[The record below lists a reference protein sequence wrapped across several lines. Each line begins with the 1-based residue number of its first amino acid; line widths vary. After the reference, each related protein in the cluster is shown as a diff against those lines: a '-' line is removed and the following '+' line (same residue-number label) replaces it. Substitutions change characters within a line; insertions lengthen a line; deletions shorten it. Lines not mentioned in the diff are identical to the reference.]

1 MATFVLCLSDAQ
13 ATLENVGGKGMSLA
27 RLARAGLPVPD
38 GFHLTTEAYRQFV
51 AQNGL
56 GERIQAALQGV
67 DPGDMA
73 ALEAASS
80 QIGALFSESK
90 IPPEIAD
97 AIILAYGAFKETP
110 VAVRSSA
117 TAEDLPGAS
126 FAGQQDTYLNIC
138 GTASV
143 LQSVKRCWAS
153 LWTARAMAYRARQGI
168 APDGVALAV
177 VVQKLVPADAAGV
190 MFTANPVNGRRTEV
204 MITATWGLG
213 EAIVSG
219 AVTPDTLVIDKAS
232 GRLLRRET
240 SDKQMMTVRTASG
253 TMDCP
258 VPPAMRRK
266 AVLRAVQAMRLA
278 KLGMQIEQLYG
289 TQMDIEW
296 TLAGGEFAIVQ
307 ARPVTSALETPLAWV
322 CPFPQALMTRG
333 SFAEFLPDPVSP
345 LFATL
350 AVPIAREASLRLMRD
365 MMGMTAGDSY
375 LLAVI
380 NGYVY
385 IGIKMTWKYMF
396 PMIKASFT
404 QAKKLLANST
414 ERWLASRAVY
424 KQVVEKW
431 SQRDLGVL
439 ATSALLDGA
448 REIFTATAEY
458 FTVVQASVIPAASS
472 SEVSFSRFYDSLV
485 KRPGDPNPGMF
496 LVGLDNQALRAEKAL
511 YDLASWI
518 QAQPELAQAMRAEPA
533 EQTVERLQAPADG
546 GAWDAVR
553 ARFEA
558 YLGEFGHAAYD
569 MDFAKP
575 LPADQPAPLVE
586 ALKMYLGGGG
596 SNPYARQQAMAE
608 RNAQAEQ
615 AIARRLDPLRRKG
628 FLKLLKWAQ
637 NSAPYREDGIA
648 GLGLG
653 YPQLRRMLAE
663 LGRRLAACGAIEAAS
678 DIYWL
683 EVAEVEV
690 LASVLERGETPENHA
705 GQVTLRKARWQIL
718 RRATPPMSVP
728 EKAWLTG
735 LLIHENPQGSRT
747 LKGYAASAGVV
758 TAPACVM
765 LGPEDFGRMRP
776 GDVIVAVT
784 TTPAWTPL
792 FALASG
798 VVTDIGG
805 PLSHSSIVAREYG
818 IPAVMATSSASRL
831 IQSGQSITVDGGKG
845 IVTINT

>member
-1 MATFVLCLSDAQ
+1 MTALVLSLSDPQ

-27 RLARAGLPVPD
+27 RLARAGLPVPN

-51 AQNGL
+51 AENGL
-56 GERIQAALQGV
+56 GPRILAALQGV
-67 DPGDMA
+67 DPGDLA
-73 ALEAASS
+73 ALEAVSN
-80 QIGALFSESK
+80 QIAALFSEGK
-90 IPPEIAD
+90 IPTEIAD
-97 AIILAYGAFKETP
+97 AVTQAYAAFKDAP

-138 GTASV
+138 GAASV
-143 LQSVKRCWAS
+143 LNAIQRCWAS
-153 LWTARAMAYRARQGI
+153 LWTARAIAYRARQEI

-177 VVQKLVPADAAGV
+177 VVQKLVLADAAGV
-190 MFTANPVNGRRTEV
+190 MFTANPVNGRRTEL

-219 AVTPDTLVIDKAS
+219 AVTPDTLVLDKAS
-232 GRLLRRET
+232 GRLLRRQT
-240 SDKQMMTVRTASG
+240 SDKQSMTVRTASG
-253 TMDCP
+253 TLDCP
-258 VPPAMRRK
+258 VPPALRRR

-278 KLGMQIEQLYG
+278 RLGLQIEQLYG

-307 ARPVTSALETPLAWV
+307 ARPVTSLPDAPLAWV
-322 CPFPQALMTRG
+322 CPFPNALMTRG

-350 AVPIAREASLRLMRD
+350 AVPIAREASLRLMRA
-365 MMGMTAGDSY
+365 MMGMTGGDSY

-385 IGIKMTWKYMF
+385 IGIKTTLSFMV

-414 ERWLASRAVY
+414 ERWKASRAVY
-424 KQVVEKW
+424 MKVVEKW
-431 SQRDLGVL
+431 AQQEPAAL
-439 ATSALLDGA
+439 APSALLAGA
-448 REIFTATAEY
+448 REIFSATADY

-518 QAQPELAQAMRAEPA
+518 QAQPALAQAISAQPA
-533 EQTVERLQAPADG
+533 EQTVERLHAPADG
-546 GAWDAVR
+546 SAWDALR
-553 ARFEA
+553 TRFDA
-558 YLGEFGHAAYD
+558 YLGEFGHTAYD

-596 SNPYARQQAMAE
+596 SNPYARQQAVAA
-608 RNAQAEQ
+608 RNVQAEQ

-653 YPQLRRMLAE
+653 YPQLRRMLGE
-663 LGRRLAACGAIEAAS
+663 LGRRLAACGAIEAAG

-683 EVAEVEV
+683 EAAEVEA

-705 GQVTLRKARWQIL
+705 GQVTLRKARWQIV
-718 RRATPPMSVP
+718 RRATPPMSIP
-728 EKAWLTG
+728 EKAWLTS
-735 LLIHENPQGSRT
+735 LVIHENPQGSRT

-798 VVTDIGG
+798 VVTDVGG

-831 IQSGQSITVDGGKG
+831 IQNGQSITVDGSKG
-845 IVTINT
+845 LVTINQ